1 MIKIYTDGSSRGNPG
16 PGGYGVVLIYK
27 NNRKEISQGYKN
39 TTNNRMELLA
49 VIKALEALNENDLQ
63 IKIFSDSKYV
73 VESIEKGWLWNWEKK
88 NFKKKMNVDLWKKFI
103 PLYKKYKIKFEWVK
117 GHNGLKENEITLEA
131 ELFSLDGK
139 QRFYEKKSSKTEN
152 AKSLGEEVGK
162 ILKVKSNNSY
172 KK

>member
-88 NFKKKMNVDLWKKFI
+88 KFKKKMNVDLWKKFI

-117 GHNGLKENEITLEA
+117 GHNGLKENERCDLLA
-131 ELFSLDGK
+131 NLAA
-139 QRFYEKKSSKTEN
+139 EKKD
-152 AKSLGEEVGK
+152 LIIDRGYEEVYSK
-162 ILKVKSNNSY
+162 DKLV
-172 KK
+172 